1 MIGLEKIMKR
11 IFSVL
16 VLFVLS
22 VSLYGQEKDPKAVLD
37 KMSSVYKAMPGY
49 NIAFVQKVMSEGEVI
64 DLMNGSASVS
74 NDKFVLKF
82 QEQHIYCNGPVL
94 WTYLVE
100 AQELTISNFEPEG
113 QMVNPANIYDIYKE
127 GFTFKYLRQDDVK
140 GEMVD
145 VVELTSTDPD
155 ADFTNIIM
163 YIGQKDGYLKAWDLV
178 DYAGAMSSFEVSN
191 FEPNK
196 TFPDKFFEF
205 DREANP
211 VQYEEDLR
219 N

>member
-1 MIGLEKIMKR
+1 MKR

-16 VLFVLS
+16 MFFALS
-22 VSLYGQEKDPKAVLD
+22 VSLFGQEKDPKAVLD
-37 KMSSVYKAMPGY
+37 KMSSTYKAMPGY
-49 NIAFVQKVMSEGEVI
+49 NIAFVQKIMSEGEVI
-64 DLMNGSASVS
+64 DLMNGSASVA

-113 QMVNPANIYDIYKE
+113 QMANPANIYDIYKE
-127 GFTFKYLRQDDVK
+127 GFTYEYLRQDNVK

-155 ADFTNIIM
+155 ADFTKIIM
-163 YIGQKDGYLKAWDLV
+163 YIGQKDSYLKAWDMV
-178 DYAGAMSSFEVSN
+178 DYAGAVSSFEVSS

-196 TFPDKFFEF
+196 TFSDKFFEF